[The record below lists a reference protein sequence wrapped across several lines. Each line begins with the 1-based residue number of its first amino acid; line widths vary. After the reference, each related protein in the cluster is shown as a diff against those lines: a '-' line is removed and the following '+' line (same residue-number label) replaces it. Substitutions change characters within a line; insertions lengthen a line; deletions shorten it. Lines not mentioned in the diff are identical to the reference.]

1 MLRRSVRG
9 SDLPGRRALQCPVR
23 KEVNGSVTGFSRLNV
38 VSRLIIGFAALFAV
52 TTSVSVYSMIKL
64 NEFNKASAHMLELG
78 ERLIEHK
85 ERLSDALLS
94 ELSYEKKYAISKDPA
109 FREGFV
115 TAGKDFTKHLAGA
128 SAIADTLGS
137 KEILDNIAKQHSRY
151 RDLIEEEA
159 KNSGSGGT
167 RRPGWYRQ
175 EKEKTVEAMIEEIK
189 NLELYI
195 EDDTRN
201 RIDGLAKA
209 GTRALRTGLV
219 MAASSLLIGILI
231 AAGITLSITRPL
243 SVIKRKTR
251 KISSGNFED
260 PLTLSSPPEIGHLA
274 RALNLMCERLK
285 ETDRMKSDFFSLMA
299 HELRTPLASMK
310 GGIALLRRD
319 VDGSHSQARGKVLAI
334 MSEECNRLIE
344 HVNSLL
350 DLSKMEAGII
360 DFNFAPGDVKPIVQR
375 AVSEIEP
382 LYTARSITFEFHET
396 GKTPSVRMDG
406 ERVLQVMRNL
416 LGNAVKFTPDGG
428 RIAVSLKTVAGGV
441 EISVVDSGPGIP
453 EEDRTAIFDKY
464 RQSAT
469 QAYSGG
475 TGTGLG
481 LAIAKHVVDAHGGR
495 IWVESELGRGST
507 FTVFLRG

>member
-1 MLRRSVRG
+1 M
-9 SDLPGRRALQCPVR
+9 
-23 KEVNGSVTGFSRLNV
+23 TGFSGLNV
-38 VSRLIIGFAALFAV
+38 VWRLIIGFTALFAV

-64 NEFNKASAHMLELG
+64 NEFNEASTHMLALG

-94 ELSYEKKYAISKDPA
+94 ELSYERKYAISRDPA
-109 FREGFV
+109 FHDGFV
-115 TAGKDFTKHLAGA
+115 KAGRDFASHLAGA

-137 KEILDNIAKQHSRY
+137 KEILDSIAKQHSRY
-151 RDLIEEEA
+151 RALIEEEA
-159 KNSGSGGT
+159 QRGGSAGAH
-167 RRPGWYRQ
+167 RPGWYRL

-189 NLELYI
+189 NLQLYV
-195 EDDTRN
+195 EDDTKN

-209 GTRALRTGLV
+209 GTRALRIGLV

-231 AAGITLSITRPL
+231 ATGITLSITRPL

-260 PLTLSSPPEIGHLA
+260 PLDLSSPPEIGHLA
-274 RALNLMCERLK
+274 RALNLMCDRLK
-285 ETDRMKSDFFSLMA
+285 ETERMKSDFFSLMA

-310 GGIALLRRD
+310 GGIALLKRD
-319 VDGSHSQARGKVLAI
+319 ADGSRGQARDKILAI

-344 HVNSLL
+344 HVNALL

-360 DFNFAPGDVKPIVQR
+360 DFNFASGDVKSIVQR

-382 LYTARSITFEFHET
+382 LYVARSITLEFHEA
-396 GKTPSVRMDG
+396 GKTPPVMMDG
-406 ERVLQVMRNL
+406 ERILQVMRNL
-416 LGNAVKFTPDGG
+416 IGNAVKFTPDGG
-428 RIAVSLKTVAGGV
+428 RIAVYLRPVAGGV
-441 EISVVDSGPGIP
+441 EISVTDSGPGIP
-453 EEDRTAIFDKY
+453 EEDRATIFDKY

-495 IWVESELGRGST
+495 ICVESELKRGST
-507 FTVFLRG
+507 FTVFLPG

>member
-1 MLRRSVRG
+1 
-9 SDLPGRRALQCPVR
+9 
-23 KEVNGSVTGFSRLNV
+23 
-38 VSRLIIGFAALFAV
+38 
-52 TTSVSVYSMIKL
+52 
-64 NEFNKASAHMLELG
+64 
-78 ERLIEHK
+78 
-85 ERLSDALLS
+85 
-94 ELSYEKKYAISKDPA
+94 
-109 FREGFV
+109 
-115 TAGKDFTKHLAGA
+115 
-128 SAIADTLGS
+128 
-137 KEILDNIAKQHSRY
+137 
-151 RDLIEEEA
+151 
-159 KNSGSGGT
+159 
-167 RRPGWYRQ
+167 
-175 EKEKTVEAMIEEIK
+175 MIEEIK

-344 HVNSLL
+344 HVNCLL

-360 DFNFAPGDVKPIVQR
+360 DFNFAAGDVKPIVQR
-375 AVSEIEP
+375 VASEIEP

-396 GKTPSVRMDG
+396 GEMPSVTMDG

-416 LGNAVKFTPDGG
+416 LGNEVKFTPDGG
-428 RIAVSLKTVAGGV
+428 RIAVSLKPVAGGV
-441 EISVVDSGPGIP
+441 EISVADSGPGIP

-495 IWVESELGRGST
+495 IWVESELGKGST